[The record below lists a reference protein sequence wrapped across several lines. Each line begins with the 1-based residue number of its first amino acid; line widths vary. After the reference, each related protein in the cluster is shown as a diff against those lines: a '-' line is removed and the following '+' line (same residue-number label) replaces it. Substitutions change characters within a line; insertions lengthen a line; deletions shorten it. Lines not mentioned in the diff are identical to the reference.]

1 MSVNSYDSPAVLNGS
16 QQYII
21 TNDIPH
27 QGQFRPSEGMFPLQQ
42 QQQIPQQPQQPQPQP
57 MFSQQPAYSSVTTP
71 ATNTFPQQPA
81 VFVPVSRQNYMNPS
95 SQQQQQIPTQQSQL
109 QQQHLV
115 NAYSPNYTLNP
126 VSSIPTNVPNPQQYA
141 GSMFLQQGQQQQQ
154 QYPPQNQTQS
164 QPLYMNHIQQG
175 RPFDPTMQQWIMT
188 QPIPAGLP
196 IPNSSFAPAPFSMS
210 PSSSYSHP
218 ISVAPTSSSS
228 EWKKKQDTVPARSFS
243 QQQQQHALYNP
254 QQSVPHRQPQV
265 NFMKSRRYGTMHNS
279 HGNSNSN
286 NSSSIEFNNKNTHW
300 NDNNIESTNININT
314 RFTELEKS
322 KETLNNYIFDFLQ
335 KSKFNKSANIFKQ
348 EAKLND
354 SKNITQFEYSN
365 TSKGF
370 LIEWWHIFWDLFN
383 TITRRG
389 GTEVAN
395 KYYQIVSNQRRR
407 DNSYKAQMLYAA
419 KLQNLA
425 EQRGEYGELSRDPLS
440 LLPLISKYNNNSN
453 NNIPNVEFNR
463 TKKNNDYDNKSTN
476 SNYDSNGNT
485 SSNNNQNMNQK
496 QMKPDFN
503 NLGNGNTIPQKLPV
517 DQQAK
522 YVQLPLQQVQQQQMQ
537 QMQMQLQLQLQRQI
551 QQQRQQ
557 QQQYQKR
564 IPNQQQQ
571 QQSSM
576 LYFDQ
581 AQNQNQINSSIFQQA
596 SPYENLNNISQWR
609 SAQVY
614 NNPTKRMEGFYN
626 SVTDYNDY
634 YNAGSSDK
642 RDTNSAVSKFSK
654 QDQLDAY
661 NNYNNPLN
669 DKNVN
674 NQNRQYS
681 IQDTGEDNTE
691 NNFESVSNDY
701 ATLNNN
707 TSLLTGDTDNMSILN
722 NDFTS
727 PQNNKTK
734 KSRIKNKKPSL
745 YDTKK
750 KTCMKS
756 STPSVGSPIAT
767 TSKTLGLNKSKSEL
781 KVDFQSNGIMS
792 NNNNMKY
799 INSSILNTNTVLSP
813 ESIGNNGFN
822 TSAIP
827 SYVSENLTFTPQQ
840 GGVSPRT
847 GDLPNNSSNSNI
859 NTVQSS
865 FSADTNYTNKDKDS
879 SHKLHRSSIKNTSMV
894 HENGFSNTSFSQN
907 KWVHQN
913 KNVDNIDCTSIKR
926 RSSDSSL
933 GIIDIKNNQFLT
945 EEPGEDGKG
954 KFIQH
959 SRKRKEMNKNKKHS
973 ESSRKRGRKPKK
985 SKTSKQDIS
994 EAVLDKNEK
1003 SRVSKHQNSSEKNV
1017 GDKTIIKMDVLSDA
1031 EEMFEENSKNEVK
1044 DTSLAN
1050 SMNPDILQASFKND
1064 TDDFVSFNFSN
1075 LEAPTTDHPSLNAI
1089 IPNGNSVESFSIL
1102 PDNLS
1107 IGGGHEND
1115 TSNKKRTS
1123 PNNVEG
1129 GDIDFNFIDWQ

>member
-1 MSVNSYDSPAVLNGS
+1 MSVNSYGSPAVLNGS

-21 TNDIPH
+21 TNDIPY
-27 QGQFRPSEGMFPLQQ
+27 QGQFTPSEGMFPLQQQQQQQIPQQQQ

-57 MFSQQPAYSSVTTP
+57 MFSQQPVYPSVTTP

-95 SQQQQQIPTQQSQL
+95 SRQQQQQIPTQQSQL

-141 GSMFLQQGQQQQQ
+141 GSMFLKQGQQQQQPQPQQQ
-154 QYPPQNQTQS
+154 QYPPQSQTQS

-188 QPIPAGLP
+188 QPIPAGPP
-196 IPNSSFAPAPFSMS
+196 IPNSSFAPAPAPSSMS

-218 ISVAPTSSSS
+218 IS
-228 EWKKKQDTVPARSFS
+228 
-243 QQQQQHALYNP
+243 QQQQHALYNP

-265 NFMKSRRYGTMHNS
+265 NFMKSRRYGTMHHI

-286 NSSSIEFNNKNTHW
+286 NSSSIDFNNKSTHW
-300 NDNNIESTNININT
+300 NNNNIESTNININT

-335 KSKFNKSANIFKQ
+335 KSKFNKSATIFKQ

-383 TITRRG
+383 TITKRG

-425 EQRGEYGELSRDPLS
+425 EQRGEYGEHSRDPLS
-440 LLPLISKYNNNSN
+440 LLPLISKYHNTNSN
-453 NNIPNVEFNR
+453 NNIPNFEFNR

-476 SNYDSNGNT
+476 SNYNSNGNT
-485 SSNNNQNMNQK
+485 SRNNNQNMNQK
-496 QMKPDFN
+496 QIKPDFD
-503 NLGNGNTIPQKLPV
+503 NLSNGNTIPQKLPI

-522 YVQLPLQQVQQQQMQ
+522 YVQLPLQQVQQVQQQ
-537 QMQMQLQLQLQRQI
+537 QMQMQVQLQLQRQI
-551 QQQRQQ
+551 EQQRQQ

-571 QQSSM
+571 QQSSV
-576 LYFDQ
+576 LYFGQ
-581 AQNQNQINSSIFQQA
+581 AQNQNQINSSTFQQA
-596 SPYENLNNISQWR
+596 SPCENVNNISQWR

-614 NNPTKRMEGFYN
+614 NNPMKSMEGFYN

-634 YNAGSSDK
+634 YNAGGSSDK
-642 RDTNSAVSKFSK
+642 WDTKSAVSKFSK

-661 NNYNNPLN
+661 NNYKNPLN
-669 DKNVN
+669 DKKVN

-707 TSLLTGDTDNMSILN
+707 SNLPTGDTNNMSILD
-722 NDFTS
+722 NDLTS

-756 STPSVGSPIAT
+756 FTPSVGSSIAT
-767 TSKTLGLNKSKSEL
+767 TSKTSGLNKSKSES
-781 KVDFQSNGIMS
+781 KIDFQSNGIMS

-799 INSSILNTNTVLSP
+799 INSSILNTDTVLSP

-822 TSAIP
+822 TSAVP

-879 SHKLHRSSIKNTSMV
+879 SHKSHRSSIKNTSMV

-907 KWVHQN
+907 KWVHQD
-913 KNVDNIDCTSIKR
+913 KKVDNIDCASIKR

-945 EEPGEDGKG
+945 EEPGKDSKG

-959 SRKRKEMNKNKKHS
+959 SRKRKEMNKNEKHS

-985 SKTSKQDIS
+985 SKTSNQDIS
-994 EAVLDKNEK
+994 EAVLDKDEK
-1003 SRVSKHQNSSEKNV
+1003 SRVFKHQNSSEKNER
-1017 GDKTIIKMDVLSDA
+1017 DKTIIKMGALSDT
-1031 EEMFEENSKNEVK
+1031 EEIFEENGKNQVK
-1044 DTSLAN
+1044 DTSLAS
-1050 SMNPDILQASFKND
+1050 SMNPDILQSSFKND
-1064 TDDFVSFNFSN
+1064 TDDFVDFNFSN
-1075 LEAPTTDHPSLNAI
+1075 LEAPTTDHSSLNAI

-1102 PDNLS
+1102 SGNLN

-1115 TSNKKRTS
+1115 TSNKKGAS